1 MPIHCLLNSLRAIL
15 LCALLTGSSLGLAA
29 PATDQTHGQTSDHAR
44 ALTPLPDQLLAQALQ
59 AVREQRLSD
68 AEADINHLLKLQP
81 NFHLAQLIRADLLL
95 ARSRPITN
103 LGAVG
108 GKASANAKLDDLR
121 DEARA
126 RLQRHLNH
134 PDPRLL
140 PTAILQISPGQAF
153 VLLADTARSRLYLFE
168 NIAGE
173 PRLLRDYYLS
183 IGRMGTKKRH
193 EGDKKTPLGVYHIT
207 NQLPDQRL
215 TDFYGAGA
223 FPLNYP
229 NAWDRA
235 QGRTG
240 HGIWLH
246 GVPSDTYSRAPNSS
260 DGCLVITNPDLIEL
274 RRFVQNSHIPV
285 IIAAQVEWLDRSA
298 WISQRKTLLATLHKA
313 TRKIAT
319 HKADLRQASL
329 FLDPQEHLV
338 TINLPTRNDH
348 NGQPENIYL
357 HRQKG
362 RWQLMAAS
370 HNPPRQKLARNEP

>member
-1 MPIHCLLNSLRAIL
+1 MPIPALRACFT
-15 LCALLTGSSLGLAA
+15 LCALLTWPGLCAAA
-29 PATDQTHGQTSDHAR
+29 PANSPTQVKVQTQ

-59 AVREQRLSD
+59 AVREQRLTD
-68 AEADINHLLKLQP
+68 AEADINRLLKLQP
-81 NFHLAQLIRADLLL
+81 DFHLAQLIRGDILL
-95 ARSRPITN
+95 ARSRPLVQ
-103 LGAVG
+103 LGAVDI
-108 GKASANAKLDDLR
+108 KPSAENKLDDLR

-126 RLQRHLNH
+126 RLQRHLHH

-140 PTAILQISPGQAF
+140 PTAILQISPAQPF

-183 IGRMGTKKRH
+183 IGRMGTEKRR
-193 EGDKKTPLGVYHIT
+193 EGDKKTPLGVYRIT
-207 NQLPDQRL
+207 THLPDQRL

-260 DGCLVITNPDLIEL
+260 DGCLVVTNPDLIEL
-274 RRFVQNSHIPV
+274 RRFVQVGQTPV
-285 IIAAQVEWLDRSA
+285 IIARQVEWMDRAA
-298 WISQRKTLLATLHKA
+298 WTAQRKTLLATFQKK
-313 TRKIAT
+313 TRKT
-319 HKADLRQASL
+319 DLRQASL
-329 FLDPQEHLV
+329 FLDPQERLA
-338 TINLPTRNDH
+338 TIDLLAR
-348 NGQPENIYL
+348 NGQPENLYL

-362 RWQLMAAS
+362 RWHLVTSGPAQP
-370 HNPPRQKLARNEP
+370 HPKLARNDP

>member
-1 MPIHCLLNSLRAIL
+1 MLIRPLLTL
-15 LCALLTGSSLGLAA
+15 LALLTGPGLSMAA
-29 PATDQTHGQTSDHAR
+29 PVQSPTQTQTKVQSQ

-59 AVREQRLSD
+59 AVREQRLAD
-68 AEADINHLLKLQP
+68 AEADINRLLKLQP
-81 NFHLAQLIRADLLL
+81 DFHLAQLIRGDILL
-95 ARSRPITN
+95 ARSRPITR
-103 LGAVG
+103 LGAVE
-108 GKASANAKLDDLR
+108 GKPATEDKLDDLR

-126 RLQRHLNH
+126 RLQRHLHH

-140 PTAILQISPGQAF
+140 PTAILQISPAQAF

-183 IGRMGTKKRH
+183 IGRMGTEKRR
-193 EGDKKTPLGVYHIT
+193 EGDKKTPLGVYRIT
-207 NQLPDQRL
+207 THLPDQRL

-246 GVPSDTYSRAPNSS
+246 GVPPDTYSRAPNSS
-260 DGCLVITNPDLIEL
+260 DGCLVVTNPDLVDL
-274 RRFVQNSHIPV
+274 RRFVQVGQTPV
-285 IIAAQVEWLDRSA
+285 IIAGQVEWKDRSA
-298 WISQRKTLLATLHKA
+298 WTAQRKTLLSTFQKTA
-313 TRKIAT
+313 RKT
-319 HKADLRQASL
+319 DLRQASL
-329 FLDPQEHLV
+329 FLDPQEHLATV
-338 TINLPTRNDH
+338 DLPTRSGPPDTL
-348 NGQPENIYL
+348 YL

-362 RWQLMAAS
+362 RWHLVTPS
-370 HNPPRQKLARNEP
+370 HSQPRQKLARNDR

>member
-1 MPIHCLLNSLRAIL
+1 MTLSTLRRLLALGIL
-15 LCALLTGSSLGLAA
+15 LIEPGLSMAASVHGLTQQP
-29 PATDQTHGQTSDHAR
+29 PAQ

-68 AEADINHLLKLQP
+68 AETDINRLLKLQP
-81 NFHLAQLIRADLLL
+81 DFRLAQLIRGDILL
-95 ARSRPITN
+95 ARSRPIAH
-103 LGAVG
+103 LGAADE
-108 GKASANAKLDDLR
+108 KPASEDKLNDLR

-126 RLQRHLNH
+126 RLQRHLHH

-140 PTAILQISPGQAF
+140 PAAILQISPAQPF
-153 VLLADTARSRLYLFE
+153 VLLADAARSRLYLFE

-183 IGRMGTKKRH
+183 IGRMGTEKRR
-193 EGDKKTPLGVYHIT
+193 EGDKKTPLGVYRIT
-207 NQLPDQRL
+207 AHLPDQRL

-260 DGCLVITNPDLIEL
+260 DGCLVVTNPDLVEL
-274 RRFVQNSHIPV
+274 RRFVQIGQTPV
-285 IIAAQVEWLDRSA
+285 IIASQVEWLDRAA
-298 WISQRKTLLATLHKA
+298 WTAQRKALLATFQKTA
-313 TRKIAT
+313 RKT
-319 HKADLRQASL
+319 DLRQASL
-329 FLDPQEHLV
+329 FIDPQERLA
-338 TINLPTRNDH
+338 TIDLPARNSTPDTL
-348 NGQPENIYL
+348 YL
-357 HRQKG
+357 QRQKG
-362 RWQLMAAS
+362 RWHRVTGL
-370 HNPPRQKLARNEP
+370 NPSGQKLARNDH